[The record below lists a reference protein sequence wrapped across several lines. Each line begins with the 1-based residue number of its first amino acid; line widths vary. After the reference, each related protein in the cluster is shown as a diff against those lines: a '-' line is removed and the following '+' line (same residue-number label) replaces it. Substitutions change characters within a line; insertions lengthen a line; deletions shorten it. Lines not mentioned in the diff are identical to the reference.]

1 MTLSYVE
8 KVMLLFV
15 VPILLL
21 LVSCSGLAGEPE
33 IIATLPPETPR
44 PQEAG
49 YPLQAPDLALGA
61 QIFAENCTACHG
73 IGGRGDGESVTTGKV
88 PAPPDFTNPATS
100 SGQKPSEWFTTI
112 TDGRMDKLMPPWG
125 DILTE
130 EQRWVVALY
139 TYTMPYSPQV
149 LEFGKQV
156 WEGNCAE
163 CHGVGGSGDGPK
175 AAEINRP
182 LIDLTLQSEMVGLS
196 DQNFYNIITE
206 GTGEMPAFADTLD
219 ENARRAVAAYTRS
232 LGLANL
238 NIIGQKI
245 ELEATPEVGATADV
259 MQGTVTGR
267 VSNGTAASTVPPGL
281 AVRLFIVQNQSAD
294 TRDTTIQADGTFRFE
309 NVPIQENTG
318 YIAATNYRERTYYSE
333 LVVGD
338 PAAPAVELPI
348 TVYELTQDTEV
359 VTITNVDVRIAPV
372 DLQNIGGG
380 LEILQVIT
388 YHNNSDRAFSTDRA
402 AGQQGYASLLIL
414 LPPGSVILGT
424 DNPNR
429 YVPYQEGFALIDT
442 APVLP
447 GENQVQVT
455 YFLPY
460 EDGAIVE
467 QEVNN
472 DFNGKMRVLLYPER
486 LKITSD
492 TLQLTG
498 EERSEG
504 RVYQVYEGNVSVSR
518 GSAIR
523 YDLSGQAVIR
533 VDETASTATTLLPLL
548 LVVVGGV
555 LLLVAIALYT
565 RSRRAI
571 AGVDRNR
578 LIDALVR
585 QIAELDEAHDAGQ
598 MNHDLYQRQR
608 QRLKARL
615 GELMDED
622 VES

>member
-1 MTLSYVE
+1 
-8 KVMLLFV
+8 
-15 VPILLL
+15 
-21 LVSCSGLAGEPE
+21 
-33 IIATLPPETPR
+33 
-44 PQEAG
+44 
-49 YPLQAPDLALGA
+49 
-61 QIFAENCTACHG
+61 
-73 IGGRGDGESVTTGKV
+73 
-88 PAPPDFTNPATS
+88 
-100 SGQKPSEWFTTI
+100 
-112 TDGRMDKLMPPWG
+112 
-125 DILTE
+125 
-130 EQRWVVALY
+130 
-139 TYTMPYSPQV
+139 
-149 LEFGKQV
+149 
-156 WEGNCAE
+156 
-163 CHGVGGSGDGPK
+163 
-175 AAEINRP
+175 
-182 LIDLTLQSEMVGLS
+182 
-196 DQNFYNIITE
+196 
-206 GTGEMPAFADTLD
+206 
-219 ENARRAVAAYTRS
+219 
-232 LGLANL
+232 
-238 NIIGQKI
+238 
-245 ELEATPEVGATADV
+245 
-259 MQGTVTGR
+259 
-267 VSNGTAASTVPPGL
+267 
-281 AVRLFIVQNQSAD
+281 
-294 TRDTTIQADGTFRFE
+294 
-309 NVPIQENTG
+309 
-318 YIAATNYRERTYYSE
+318 
-333 LVVGD
+333 
-338 PAAPAVELPI
+338 
-348 TVYELTQDTEV
+348 
-359 VTITNVDVRIAPV
+359 
-372 DLQNIGGG
+372 
-380 LEILQVIT
+380 
-388 YHNNSDRAFSTDRA
+388 
-402 AGQQGYASLLIL
+402 LIL